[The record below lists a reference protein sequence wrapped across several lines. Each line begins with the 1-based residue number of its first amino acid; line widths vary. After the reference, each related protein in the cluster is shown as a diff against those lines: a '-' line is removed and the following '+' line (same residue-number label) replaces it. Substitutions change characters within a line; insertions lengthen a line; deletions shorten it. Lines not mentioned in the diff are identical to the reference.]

1 MYQEE
6 PCIVVFWGESRC
18 TRSSLYGAVIG
29 EGRSSR
35 NSTV

>member
-6 PCIVVFWGESRC
+6 PCIVVFWGESRR
-18 TRSSLYGAVIG
+18 TRSSLYGAVIE
-29 EGRSSR
+29 EGRSTR